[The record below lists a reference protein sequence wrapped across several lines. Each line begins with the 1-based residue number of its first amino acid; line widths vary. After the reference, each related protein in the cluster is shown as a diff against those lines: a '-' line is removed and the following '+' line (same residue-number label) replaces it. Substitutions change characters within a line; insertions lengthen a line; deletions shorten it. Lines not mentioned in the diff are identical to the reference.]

1 MNRYVPF
8 VFAFLILT
16 GCHRSPPVI
25 AVIPRTC
32 GTPLWESE
40 HAGAAAVA
48 RASGLEMYWNA
59 PMQED
64 DIQSQISLVESVQKR
79 GFAGLIISPIETL
92 PMRTPIQRAL
102 KLGTPVVVVGTE
114 LGIPPRTNLG
124 YVLNDEAMGG
134 ETAARRLGAILHGH
148 GSIAILGINPQLTGT
163 LTRERSLER
172 TLTSEFPGIH
182 VAARRLGLSSQPQE
196 QQVAETLLQSDSS
209 IDAIIALSLTSTR
222 GAYYAIEEFGKEG
235 QIKLVGFDQ
244 DLLPPI
250 RTGAID
256 SVVSEDTYQMGKIAM
271 TMMERELRGIPG
283 TSKEIVAPVLLT
295 RDNIDSPQIQ
305 KILNLSWWNSR

>member
-1 MNRYVPF
+1 
-8 VFAFLILT
+8 
-16 GCHRSPPVI
+16 
-25 AVIPRTC
+25 
-32 GTPLWESE
+32 
-40 HAGAAAVA
+40 
-48 RASGLEMYWNA
+48 MYWNA

-79 GFAGLIISPIETL
+79 GFAGLIISPIKTL

-114 LGIPPRTNLG
+114 LGIPPGTRLG

-172 TLTSEFPGIH
+172 TLTAEFPGIH
-182 VAARRLGLSSQPQE
+182 VAARRLGLSSEPQE
-196 QQVAETLLQSDSS
+196 QQVAETLLQSNSS

-271 TMMERELRGIPG
+271 TMLERELRGIPG